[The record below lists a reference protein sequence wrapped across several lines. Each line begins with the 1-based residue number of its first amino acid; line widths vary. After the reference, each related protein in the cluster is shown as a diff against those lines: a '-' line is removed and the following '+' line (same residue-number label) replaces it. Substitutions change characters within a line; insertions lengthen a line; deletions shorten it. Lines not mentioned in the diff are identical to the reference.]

1 MLASVLM
8 VQAVVSMPPPA
19 SGPVL
24 PAPVPSRLSL
34 PKRCAPDA
42 SAVDVTVCGS
52 RSASERYRLTPLS
65 DRYEEAPI
73 RAAFKLSD
81 TTTAAVVAQQQD
93 YGSGFVAKR
102 VSLDF
107 RFLFGGKKKR

>member
-1 MLASVLM
+1 MLAFVLM
-8 VQAVVSMPPPA
+8 VQDVVSVSSPT
-19 SGPVL
+19 SGPIL
-24 PAPVPSRLSL
+24 PAPVPPRLNL
-34 PKRCAPDA
+34 PKRCAPDE

-52 RSASERYRLTPLS
+52 RSASARYRLTPLS
-65 DRYEEAPI
+65 DRYEEPPV
-73 RAAFKLSD
+73 RAAFKLND